1 MKTSLFTLLGISI
14 MIIML
19 IFSFYFLIRNNK
31 VYEFRTKY
39 SNAAFGYLQKVLNSC
54 VTEQDFSNYYVLR
67 DDLLN
72 TIDKYSYD
80 QMLYS
85 FKSLKLE
92 NWFSKE
98 EIKYFINEIK

>member
-1 MKTSLFTLLGISI
+1 MFLVIS
-14 MIIML
+14 IML
-19 IFSFYFLIRNNK
+19 IFSLYFLIRNYK
-31 VYEFRTKY
+31 VCKFRIKY
-39 SNAAFGYLQKVLNSC
+39 SNAAFDYLEKVLNSC
-54 VTEQDFSNYYVLR
+54 VTMQDLNNYYILH

-72 TIDKYSYD
+72 IINKYSYD